1 MIKKIAASTIFFAFL
16 WLAVLGLS
24 GSLFSGFHLTD
35 DHQIIGFSSRIDSA
49 GFAGFIDQAIDYI
62 GGDISNKGRFLPL
75 YDLHRL
81 IEVKLFGTDF
91 FMWAVYG
98 WLLATVASSC
108 FAAYLLM
115 TGFSLAEALL
125 FPLLLFLGFQ
135 AGVWWRFGTA
145 ETIGMPLLSF
155 MLIVSAIAAKRPSV
169 VLDVVFVVLGVML
182 MLSKEAFIL
191 FIPAAVFLRIWTHR
205 MINDAGWARAALSS
219 LVPGI
224 ALLALAGADIVFIK
238 FFVGTT
244 GMGYAGYEGFNAG
257 PFMSA
262 LVNYLYASHAWLAL
276 VGLVLFLAEKPGSR
290 YGALL
295 PVFFFFCLAMLPQA
309 LLHAK
314 SGAGERYLLPGVIG
328 PVFTVVALM
337 RLMRES
343 PESEGRASFPR
354 ALVSWACAAAV
365 VVFLGSYMMKSSKF
379 SITFT
384 LENLTLL
391 SDVEQVPVASYFA
404 AWIHKWVRLIF
415 PWPLAAL
422 ALVSAVAV
430 KAGRGAPRWLT
441 RSFFLG
447 AAAMFGV
454 LLSFSVTFDN
464 AFHSAFQGRMTSA
477 WLDSIRENTAKD
489 DAILVVADPA
499 MNNEWALALKT
510 YLNNETGRQNLYA
523 YPVLTKPSYTPFEKT
538 LIDSFGSIYAGRGLA
553 QLSGPDALKAVVI
566 FPEAE
571 DAFLGSSAGWFNASY
586 YKKYVNMYGFVSY
599 YRLQ

>member
-1 MIKKIAASTIFFAFL
+1 MIKKIIASTIFFALF

-24 GSLFSGFHLTD
+24 GSLFSGFHFTD
-35 DHQIIGFSSRIDSA
+35 DHQIIGFSRSIES
-49 GFAGFIDQAIDYI
+49 AGFIDQAIDYI
-62 GGDISNKGRFLPL
+62 RGDISLKGRFLPL

-81 IEVKLFGTDF
+81 VEVKLFGTDF

-98 WLLATVASSC
+98 WLLATIASSC

-155 MLIVSAIAAKRPSV
+155 MLIVSAIAAKRRSA
-169 VLDVVFVVLGVML
+169 VLDAVFVILGVML

-191 FIPAAVFLRIWTHR
+191 FIPAAVFLRIWTHQ
-205 MINDAGWARAALSS
+205 MINNTGWARAALSS

-224 ALLALAGADIVFIK
+224 VLLALAGADIIFIK

-257 PFMSA
+257 PFITA
-262 LVNYLYASHAWLAL
+262 LVNYLYASHAWLVLA
-276 VGLVLFLAEKPGSR
+276 GLVLFMAEKPGTR
-290 YGALL
+290 GYGALL
-295 PVFFFFCLAMLPQA
+295 PVFFFFCLALLPQA

-314 SGAGERYLLPGVIG
+314 SGAGERYLLPGVFG

-343 PESEGRASFPR
+343 GKTEGRASFPR
-354 ALVSWACAAAV
+354 ALVLWACALAV
-365 VVFLGSYMMKSSKF
+365 VVFLGSYMMKSPKF
-379 SITFT
+379 TITFT

-391 SDVEQVPVASYFA
+391 SDVEQIPVVSYFA
-404 AWIHKWVRLIF
+404 AWVHKWVRLLF
-415 PWPLAAL
+415 PWPLVAL
-422 ALVSAVAV
+422 AAVSVMVV
-430 KAGRGAPRWLT
+430 KAGRGAPRVLS

-447 AAAMFGV
+447 VAALFGV

-464 AFHSAFQGRMTSA
+464 AFHSAFQGRMTNA
-477 WLDSIRENTAKD
+477 WLDSIKENTAKD

-510 YLNNETGRQNLYA
+510 YLNIETGRENLYA

-553 QLSGPDALKAVVI
+553 QLRAPDDVKAVVI

-571 DAFLGSSAGWFNASY
+571 DAFLASSAEWFNASY

>member
-1 MIKKIAASTIFFAFL
+1 MIKKIIASTIFFALF

-24 GSLFSGFHLTD
+24 GSLFSGFHFTD
-35 DHQIIGFSSRIDSA
+35 DHQIIGFSRSIES
-49 GFAGFIDQAIDYI
+49 AGFIDQAIDYI
-62 GGDISNKGRFLPL
+62 SGDISLKGRFLPL

-98 WLLATVASSC
+98 WLLATIASSC

-155 MLIVSAIAAKRPSV
+155 MLIVSAIAAKRPSA
-169 VLDVVFVVLGVML
+169 VLDVIFVVLGVML

-191 FIPAAVFLRIWTHR
+191 FIPAAVFLRIWTHQ
-205 MINDAGWARAALSS
+205 MINDSGWARAALAS

-224 ALLALAGADIVFIK
+224 VLLALAGADIIFIK

-244 GMGYAGYEGFNAG
+244 GMGYAGYEGFSAG
-257 PFMSA
+257 PFITA

-276 VGLVLFLAEKPGSR
+276 AGLVLFMAEKPGSR
-290 YGALL
+290 GYGALL
-295 PVFFFFCLAMLPQA
+295 PVFFFFCLALLPQA

-328 PVFTVVALM
+328 PVFTVAALM

-343 PESEGRASFPR
+343 LRPEGRASFR
-354 ALVSWACAAAV
+354 RSLVLWACALAV

-379 SITFT
+379 MITFT

-391 SDVEQVPVASYFA
+391 SDVEQIPSVSYFA
-404 AWIHKWVRLIF
+404 AWVHKWVRLLF
-415 PWPLAAL
+415 PWPLVAL
-422 ALVSAVAV
+422 AAVSVIVV
-430 KAGRGAPRWLT
+430 KAGRGAPRVLS

-447 AAAMFGV
+447 VAALFGV

-464 AFHSAFQGRMTSA
+464 AFHSAFQGRMTNA
-477 WLDSIRENTAKD
+477 WLDSIKENTAKG

-510 YLNNETGRQNLYA
+510 YLNIETGRQNLYA

-553 QLSGPDALKAVVI
+553 QLRAPDDVKAVVI

-571 DAFLGSSAGWFNASY
+571 DAFLGSSADWFNASY